1 MATATTNKSA
11 FELNMEKMASMK
23 STSVKKNVG
32 SAVTESSKF
41 VVSTLKTINLE
52 MDLYRSER
60 FEELEPNE
68 LNALA
73 IMRANGL

>member
-1 MATATTNKSA
+1 MAKTQ
-11 FELNMEKMASMK
+11 FEINMEKMASMK
-23 STSVKKNVG
+23 STSVKKNIG
-32 SAVTESSKF
+32 SAITEGSKF

-60 FEELEPNE
+60 FEELEPKE
-68 LNALA
+68 LEALA